1 MQTSIENNSE
11 SEADKLL
18 KRIKLIMTPLT
29 GILSSK
35 CDISVHSSC
44 LNTWCYLLHKLDTSV
59 NCLSVIKFVW
69 EPIFEVVFQVRADN
83 RNVWLLNFCVELLD
97 NFALARSK
105 DVSDEFD
112 NQVSGSLS
120 AGTPMI
126 GALLSGESSWKHYPI
141 KWLPW
146 DLSQLD
152 FYLKM
157 VYILINNGS
166 VNAVAPEIKSLSS
179 TAAIRIFRSVLRGV
193 QNVLTNS
200 SITYKEVMVCIS
212 KMLTFVKKIHEG
224 ATENSDSN
232 YLHQT
237 SLQFVEA
244 VTEELGSS
252 TLGSPIYKVPLDLK
266 YIGNLGSVSEFRQ
279 GKMLGIC
286 FLDHM
291 NMVSPIVY
299 LLVLYLCS
307 VINLTLNVP
316 EAGSIK
322 QGMFK
327 YLSSILSSYDPPEIL
342 HAVTDLLYKHSLFE
356 CLDVWVAIA
365 NCLKAYID
373 GVKDLSVL
381 KIESDTPGYLILC
394 HFLSHPF
401 ASLSCP
407 QTLMSPVKTSGS
419 LESAVSLQSRKKL
432 ELEHVIEV
440 WRSLYFS
447 VNSASRLEYSSS
459 KSFSEDLSSML
470 NGWLDEKISMVD
482 SDTQLDLREKN
493 QDHGLLSL
501 CGEVVIC
508 VLEQTMTYE
517 GSCDC
522 EGCTNKENGGCRKFI
537 SVNNILES
545 AARYSPTSFY

>member
-1 MQTSIENNSE
+1 MWCISIQQFNASLLAEKFNSLLRAIIHALDNPIGSLSTTFEAIQAVAKLSTQLSEMMRDASNMWAPPIYRRLVSIDKREKDMAQRCLLKIRSTICPPPSALSKVVAQDMKRKLLPAMKELLNKGFKVQTLQAWGWFIRLIGPYAMKNRYLINEMLKIPEQTFSDLDPQVQIASQVAWEGLIYALIQPPEQAPETNRGGIHQVQTSIENNSE
-11 SEADKLL
+11 SEGDKLL

-59 NCLSVIKFVW
+59 NCASVIKFVW
-69 EPIFEVVFQVRADN
+69 EPIFEVVFQVRAGN
-83 RNVWLLNFCVELLD
+83 RNMWLLKFCVELLD

-105 DVSDEFD
+105 DIRDEFD
-112 NQVSGSLS
+112 NQVSASLS

-146 DLSQLD
+146 DISQLD

-166 VNAVAPEIKSLSS
+166 VNTVAPEIKSLSS

-200 SITYKEVMVCIS
+200 SITYKEVMVCIG
-212 KMLTFVKKIHEG
+212 KMLTFVKKIYES

-252 TLGSPIYKVPLDLK
+252 TLGSPIYRVPLDLK
-266 YIGNLGSVSEFRQ
+266 YIGNLGSLSEFRH

-307 VINLTLNVP
+307 VIN
-316 EAGSIK
+316 
-322 QGMFK
+322 
-327 YLSSILSSYDPPEIL
+327 
-342 HAVTDLLYKHSLFE
+342 
-356 CLDVWVAIA
+356 
-365 NCLKAYID
+365 
-373 GVKDLSVL
+373 
-381 KIESDTPGYLILC
+381 
-394 HFLSHPF
+394 
-401 ASLSCP
+401 
-407 QTLMSPVKTSGS
+407 
-419 LESAVSLQSRKKL
+419 
-432 ELEHVIEV
+432 
-440 WRSLYFS
+440 
-447 VNSASRLEYSSS
+447 
-459 KSFSEDLSSML
+459 
-470 NGWLDEKISMVD
+470 
-482 SDTQLDLREKN
+482 
-493 QDHGLLSL
+493 
-501 CGEVVIC
+501 
-508 VLEQTMTYE
+508 
-517 GSCDC
+517 
-522 EGCTNKENGGCRKFI
+522 
-537 SVNNILES
+537 
-545 AARYSPTSFY
+545 